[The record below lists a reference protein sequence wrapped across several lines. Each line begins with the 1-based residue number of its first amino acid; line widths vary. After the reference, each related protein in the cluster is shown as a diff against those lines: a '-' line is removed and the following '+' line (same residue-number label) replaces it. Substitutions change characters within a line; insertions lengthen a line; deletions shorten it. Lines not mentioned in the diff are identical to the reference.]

1 MIGPTIVDVG
11 PIVALVLHRDLHH
24 DWAEALF
31 DQIRPPLLTC
41 EAVVTEACFL
51 VRSAHGGRRAVLDLV
66 AKGTIVIDFRLGD
79 EVSAVAALMDRY
91 ANVPMSLADACLDAH
106 GGAAR
111 RGARPDAGRR
121 LPRLS
126 DARPG
131 ARAGD
136 LAGGLRPRR
145 REGAIRRA
153 PAESR

>member
-91 ANVPMSLADACLDAH
+91 ANVPMSLADACLVRMAELHD
-106 GGAAR
+106 
-111 RGARPDAGRR
+111 GARVLTLDGDFRVYRMHGRVPVPAT
-121 LPRLS
+121 LP
-126 DARPG
+126 
-131 ARAGD
+131 
-136 LAGGLRPRR
+136 GG
-145 REGAIRRA
+145 
-153 PAESR
+153 